1 MPFTSSNL
9 SQAGKTSSLSVRG
22 CTISLPTLLIVYI
35 VSKAHNLPPR
45 VERLHTSLACRLL
58 GLPVRRAEVAAS
70 AIACLE
76 AFRTR
81 PQAGVADDIGRID
94 IKMSVEPS
102 VTEKRCALVTSP
114 TFPVRVL
121 DATKMAKST
130 NRMLLGLH
138 QVVDCCS

>member
-1 MPFTSSNL
+1 M
-9 SQAGKTSSLSVRG
+9 
-22 CTISLPTLLIVYI
+22 
-35 VSKAHNLPPR
+35 
-45 VERLHTSLACRLL
+45 
-58 GLPVRRAEVAAS
+58 AAS

-102 VTEKRCALVTSP
+102 VTEKRGTFVTSP
-114 TFPVRVL
+114 TFPIRVL

-130 NRMLLGLH
+130 DRVLLGLH
-138 QVVDCCS
+138 QVVHCCS